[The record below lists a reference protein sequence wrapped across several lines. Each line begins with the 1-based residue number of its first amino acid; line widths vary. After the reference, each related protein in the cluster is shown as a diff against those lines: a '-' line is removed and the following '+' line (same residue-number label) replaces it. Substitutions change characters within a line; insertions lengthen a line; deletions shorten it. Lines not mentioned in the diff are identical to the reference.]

1 MQGTMSISHGQ
12 IMSARI
18 LIISIII
25 IISITIEFYIIIII
39 IIIIIRHELGLARPV
54 WARLLVS

>member
-1 MQGTMSISHGQ
+1 MARLCLHEF
-12 IMSARI
+12 RI

-25 IISITIEFYIIIII
+25 IIIITIEFYIIIII
-39 IIIIIRHELGLARPV
+39 IIICHELDLARPV